1 MALVPVLK
9 KDDTGQVGP
18 QGRGDAVV
26 RAGATGWT
34 VSRLAPSPDL
44 APFVDYHWIVRWD
57 VATPERQPVIPQP
70 VVHVAAERID
80 GDARVWV
87 HGVNRA
93 RFVREL
99 RRSGHV
105 VASCLRPGGLR
116 PFLTGPV
123 STVSGRVVPAGDLWE
138 TDDATAAHALLD
150 SSADDAA
157 LIDDWEQWLRE
168 AAPAPDPRVD
178 EVAAWME
185 QAEHRTD
192 VVRAEQLAGVAGV
205 GLRTLQRR
213 FDEYVGVGPKWAVR
227 RFRLLDAAAAAHAGA
242 PVDWAD
248 LAGRLGFS
256 DQAHLTRVFTEVVG
270 VSPAA
275 YRRQASLG

>member
-1 MALVPVLK
+1 M
-9 KDDTGQVGP
+9 
-18 QGRGDAVV
+18 V
-26 RAGATGWT
+26 RTGATGWT

-57 VATPERQPVIPQP
+57 VASPVRQAVISQP

-99 RRSGHV
+99 RGSGHV

-123 STVSGRVVPAGDLWE
+123 SAVAGRVVPAGDLWA
-138 TDDATAAHALLD
+138 TDDARTAQDLLA
-150 SSADDAA
+150 STADDAA
-157 LIDDWEQWLRE
+157 LVEGWEQWLRE

-178 EVAAWME
+178 EVAAWMRHAE
-185 QAEHRTD
+185 QDTE
-192 VVRAEQLAGVAGV
+192 VVRAEQLAELAGV

-227 RFRLLDAAAAAHAGA
+227 RFRLLDAAAAAHDGA

-248 LAGRLGFS
+248 LAQRLGFS
-256 DQAHLTRVFTEVVG
+256 DQAHLTRAFTEVVG

>member
-1 MALVPVLK
+1 MPVLK
-9 KDDTGQVGP
+9 KDDNGEVGP
-18 QGRGDAVV
+18 QGRGDAVL
-26 RAGATGWT
+26 RTGATGWS
-34 VSRLAPSPDL
+34 VSRLAPSEDL
-44 APFVDYHWIVRWD
+44 ASVVDYHWIVRWD
-57 VATPERQPVIPQP
+57 VTSPVRQAVIPQP

-99 RRSGHV
+99 RGSGHV

-123 STVSGRVVPAGDLWE
+123 SAVAGRVVPAGDLWA
-138 TDDATAAHALLD
+138 TDDATTAQTLLA
-150 SSADDAA
+150 STAGDAV
-157 LIDDWEQWLRE
+157 LVQGWEQWLRE
-168 AAPAPDPRVD
+168 ATPVPDPRVD
-178 EVAAWME
+178 EIAAWMA

-192 VVRAEQLAGVAGV
+192 VVRAEQLAEFAGV

-242 PVDWAD
+242 PVDWAE
-248 LAGRLGFS
+248 LAQRLGFS
-256 DQAHLTRVFTEVVG
+256 DQAHLIRAFTEVVG